1 MTFDLTPVHR
11 VFVSGGDEVDGLRD
25 IGLKTFRVLEQV
37 FRRVGVSLAITN
49 WDFRIDSGEDVAAGE
64 FSARSLYEVGA
75 SHIAIG
81 VFGTQVPLPP
91 TSKEEMEEV
100 YRLMGEGSDITARLL
115 FAQPMTATHGAWH
128 RHLQELAD
136 RDIIYETYD
145 GPVDFQ
151 RRFMANMTELLIPDH
166 MVVRERST

>member
-1 MTFDLTPVHR
+1 MTFDLAPVHR
-11 VFVSGGDEVDGLRD
+11 VFISAGDEVDELRD

-37 FRRVGVSLAITN
+37 FGRIGVSLSITN

-64 FSARSLYEVGA
+64 FSARSLQEVGA

-81 VFGTQVPLPP
+81 VFGKQLPLPS
-91 TSKEEMEEV
+91 TSKEEMEDV
-100 YRLMGEGSDITARLL
+100 YRLIGDGSEITARLL
-115 FAQPMTATHGAWH
+115 FAQPLTPTHKAWH
-128 RHLQELAD
+128 RHLQELAG
-136 RDIIYETYD
+136 RDIIYEIYD

-151 RRFMANMTELLIPDH
+151 RRLMANMTVLLVPDH